1 MAMRFLRTCV
11 GCHGE
16 DVDRLNEMI
25 ARERPISRR
34 TFRESVDRAELSE
47 IEASLGYESHCSRG
61 LTMAGDWHVSYHRSV
76 WGEKKCVFFRW
87 SAIEHI
93 FVED

>member
-1 MAMRFLRTCV
+1 MTMRFIRTCV
-11 GCHGE
+11 GCHGK
-16 DVDRLNEMI
+16 DLDKLNEMI

-34 TFRESVDRAELSE
+34 AFRESVDRAELRE
-47 IEASLGYESHCSRG
+47 IEIGLGYEAHPSRG

-76 WGEKKCVFFRW
+76 WGDKPCVYFRW

-93 FVED
+93 FVAD